1 MCEGEYAKIIFSFVI
16 GFVSLAHNNLM
27 EANMNMKVISV
38 RISEKLLKE
47 IEKHRENETEFETLS
62 DFIRVLLR
70 RELRRG
76 KEGER

>member
-1 MCEGEYAKIIFSFVI
+1 
-16 GFVSLAHNNLM
+16 
-27 EANMNMKVISV
+27 MNMKVISV

-47 IEKHRENETEFETLS
+47 IEKHRENETEFENLS